1 MCGICGIVNSDPGQP
16 VDKAILTGMN
26 ESMHHRGPDEQGF
39 YLHGPLGLGHRRL
52 SIIDLATGQQPL
64 ANEDESLW
72 LVFNGEIYN
81 FPELRSQLRQKGHIF
96 RTRSDAE
103 VILHAYEE
111 YGPQCVPYFN
121 GMFAF
126 AIWDQPERLL
136 FLARDRVGI
145 KPLYYA
151 SLPECFLFA
160 SELKSIVAHPKM
172 TRNLDHQ
179 ALSQYLS
186 YEYVPSPKSIFQD
199 INKLPPG
206 HTLTLAKN
214 RITLNC
220 YWDFAIDRS
229 EAHQEHNLEACL
241 SKLRHTLKEAVN
253 LELISD
259 VPVGVLLSGG
269 LDSSSIAAMLK
280 ALHIP
285 KIQSFSVGFED
296 PSFDEAGYAR
306 LMARQFDSEHH
317 EITLTSQMMLELV
330 PRLGELLDEP
340 LGDSSF
346 IPTFLLSQFTR
357 QYVKVALGG
366 DGGDE
371 LLGGYP
377 TLPAHLWMEAY
388 QRFLP
393 ANLRQHLA
401 PWVLKNLP
409 VSFNN
414 ISFDFKIRR
423 FLQGQHLPPYDRHQL
438 WMGSFSPLQ
447 KSLLLIPELFNPL
460 ANNSEPILQHWQ
472 ACPAQDFLN
481 KVFYCDLKLYLEG
494 DILVKVD
501 RASMANSLEV
511 RVPLLNSKLLDLSAS
526 LARKYKVGWFTTKYL
541 LRRAMK
547 DLLPP
552 EIVQRPKKGFNMP
565 VAKWLTGPLKPLATD
580 MLAPVRLKR
589 HGLFNADYVQILL
602 QEHLSRRQDHRKL
615 LWTLLAFELWYDA
628 WLA

>member
-1 MCGICGIVNSDPGQP
+1 MCGICGIVNSNPGQP
-16 VDKAILTGMN
+16 VDRDALTGMN
-26 ESMHHRGPDEQGF
+26 EAMRHRGPDAQGI
-39 YLHGPLGLGHRRL
+39 YINGHLGLGHRRL
-52 SIIDLATGQQPL
+52 AIIDLETGQQPM
-64 ANEDESLW
+64 ANEDKSLW

-81 FPELRSQLRQKGHIF
+81 FPDLRRQLVRTGHVF

-111 YGPQCVPYFN
+111 YGARCVERLN

-126 AIWDQPERLL
+126 AIWDQPRDQL

-151 SLPECFLFA
+151 LLPEGFLFA
-160 SELKSIVAHPKM
+160 SELKSILAHPKLP
-172 TRNLDHQ
+172 RNLDLQ

-186 YEYVPSPKSIFQD
+186 YEYVPGPLTIFQGVK
-199 INKLPPG
+199 KLPPG
-206 HTLTLAKN
+206 HTLTLKGN
-214 RITLNC
+214 RLFLDC
-220 YWDFAIDRS
+220 YWDFTLDRS
-229 EAHQEHNLEACL
+229 EVGNGKSLEVSLLELRQTLQEVV
-241 SKLRHTLKEAVN
+241 K
-253 LELISD
+253 LELIAD

-269 LDSSSIAAMLK
+269 LDSSTIAAMLP
-280 ALHIP
+280 ALKVP
-285 KIQSFSVGFED
+285 QIQTFSVGFED
-296 PSFDEAGYAR
+296 PSFDESAYAR
-306 LMARQFDSEHH
+306 LVAQRLGSKHH
-317 EITLTSQMMLELV
+317 EVTLTSQAMLELV

-357 QYVKVALGG
+357 QHVKVALGG

-377 TLPAHLWMEAY
+377 TLPAHLWMGLY

-393 ANLRQHLA
+393 ATLRDRLA
-401 PWVLKNLP
+401 PWLSDNLP

-414 ISFDFKIRR
+414 ISFDFKVRR
-423 FLQGQHLPPYDRHQL
+423 FLQGQNLPPYSRHQL
-438 WMGSFSPLQ
+438 WMGSFSPQQ
-447 KSLLLIPELFNPL
+447 KTFLLNAPL
-460 ANNSEPILQHWQ
+460 PISASENSDPTYQHWQ
-472 ACPAQDFLN
+472 ACPAQDLLN

-511 RVPLLNSKLLDLSAS
+511 RVPLLNPKMLDLSAN
-526 LARKYKVGWFTTKYL
+526 LARDFKVGWLTTKYL

-552 EIVQRPKKGFNMP
+552 DIIRRRKKGFNMP
-565 VAKWLTGPLKPLATD
+565 VAKWLTGPLKPLVTD
-580 MLAPVRLKR
+580 MLAPARLRR
-589 HGLFNADYVQILL
+589 HGLFNAEYVQTLL
-602 QEHLSRRQDHRKL
+602 QEHLTRRRDHRKL
-615 LWTLLAFELWYDA
+615 LWTLLAFELWYDQ